1 MRKIRKGFAFTI
13 LYEFKLVK
21 IIVFCGNLIFDL
33 IDRRR
38 MTPKKMERILIFRT
52 GAIGDVL
59 MTTPFVRALRN
70 RFPKAHVT
78 YMVGSWAKEAIRGN
92 PNINELIVFDER
104 IFFNIRKMPNILKLI
119 REIRKRKF
127 DLAFILDI
135 SFVYPLVAYLA
146 GIPIRVG
153 FDRNGE
159 GFALTHK
166 IEYGPVKHHIEYS
179 LDTLSFFVDSTT
191 IPKDMEITISEKDEE
206 YALRLFSLYKLFDK
220 NVVIGVAPGGAKNPG
235 EDMPIRRWPLEYY
248 AELINMLVK
257 HLNAKVI
264 LFGGLNDKELAEKL
278 MKLVSVPLIDLI
290 GKTTLK
296 QAAAIIRKCNLFI
309 THDSGLMH
317 LAAASGTPTISIFG
331 PTNPLKK
338 APIGEKHIFIR
349 KELPCSPCYK
359 DGIWA
364 DCKHQTCLKK
374 IKPLHILQLIK
385 NISLLYDWNC
395 SGTT

>member
-1 MRKIRKGFAFTI
+1 MGEIRKRFAFTV

-21 IIVFCGNLIFDL
+21 IVTFWGNLIFGL
-33 IDRRR
+33 INRRK
-38 MTPKKMERILIFRT
+38 MMPKEPIERILIFRT

-70 RFPKAHVT
+70 RFPKAHIT
-78 YMVGSWAKEAIRGN
+78 YFVGRWAKEAIRGN
-92 PNINELIVFDER
+92 PNIDELIVFDER
-104 IFFNIRKMPNILKLI
+104 IFFNVRRMPNIFKLI
-119 REIRKRKF
+119 REIKRRSF
-127 DLAFILDI
+127 DVAFILDI

-166 IEYGPVKHHIEYS
+166 VEYGSVKHHIEYY
-179 LDTLSFFVDSTT
+179 LDLLSFFGVDSS
-191 IPKDMEITISEKDEE
+191 IAPKDMVIAVFKKDEE
-206 YALRLFSLYKLFDK
+206 YASRLFTSYKVSDK
-220 NVVIGVAPGGAKNPG
+220 DPVIGVAPGGAKNPG
-235 EDMPIRRWPLEYY
+235 EDMPIKRWPLEYY
-248 AELINMLVK
+248 AELIDILVK

-264 LFGGLNDKELAEKL
+264 VFGGPSDKELAEKL
-278 MKLVSVPLIDLI
+278 MKLTSVPFIDLI

-296 QAAAIIRKCNLFI
+296 QAAATIRKCRLFI

-331 PTNPLKK
+331 PTNPLKL
-338 APIGEKHIFIR
+338 APLGNKHIYIK
-349 KELPCSPCYK
+349 KELSCSPCYR
-359 DGIWA
+359 DGVFA

-374 IKPLHILQLIK
+374 IKPLHILQLARSML
-385 NISLLYDWNC
+385 NSRA
-395 SGTT
+395 